1 MPRKGYDSYTY
12 YPSEAA
18 KLSGVPRAEW
28 KQLFDDCLVNK
39 VPPVAVTT
47 DGVRGKSRIKNNNT
61 RGKSTD
67 GDKTHLP

>member
-39 VPPVAVTT
+39 VARPAVTER
-47 DGVRGKSRIKNNNT
+47 GVRGKSRIKNNNT

-67 GDKTHLP
+67 GDQKRDP